1 MLYPQQNNQRN
12 VFDLSGFWDFKL
24 DPDEIG
30 EAEGWTQGLT
40 SPRTIAVPGSWNEQ
54 FQDTRDYLGA
64 AWYVREVYIPQGWE
78 GQRVFIRVGSA
89 NYAAKV
95 WVNGT
100 CIGEHEG
107 GHLPFAFEITA
118 HVMQDGPNVIAIRV
132 ENELKPTRVPPGNVK
147 RGGLSSFMRSHP
159 ATSFDFFPY
168 AGLHRPVLLYTVPQ
182 VYLQDVTVATDI
194 AGTDGHVKVR
204 VVCDGACGSG
214 RVTLNA
220 EHGAPAHKCALEFD
234 DADGVAEVTLKV
246 PDARFWSPND
256 PYLYKLTVALLD
268 QDKVVD
274 RYTLDVGIRTV
285 AVAGDK
291 LLLNGEPIF
300 LKGFGKHEDF
310 PVHGRGLNMPLVVK
324 DYALLKW
331 VGANSYRTS
340 HYPYSEEAMRMA
352 DREGILIVDEI
363 PAVGLFFG
371 DDEEGIQARLS
382 QCKQQIQELIA
393 RDKNHP
399 SVIMWSVANE
409 PHTILGNPLSGGRPE
424 PDPRAK
430 AFFAELFDRVR
441 ALDPTRLATLVS
453 MVGAAD
459 VSLEFADVVFV
470 NRYNGWYTQSGRIAQ
485 GIEVLEQEL
494 DVIHQTFNKPIVI
507 SEFGTDTV
515 AGMHSDP
522 PEMFTEEYQ
531 VAFLRHYLD
540 MAARKPYIVGLHV
553 WNFADFKTS
562 QGVIRV
568 GGLNLKGVFTRDRR
582 PKMAAHFLRE
592 RWAG

>member
-12 VFDLSGFWDFKL
+12 VFDLSGFWEFKL

-30 EAEGWTQGLT
+30 EAEGWFNGLT
-40 SPRTIAVPGSWNEQ
+40 SPRAIAVPGSWNEQ

-78 GQRVFIRVGSA
+78 GQRVFTRVGSA
-89 NYAAKV
+89 NYAAQV

-100 CIGEHEG
+100 CVGEHEG
-107 GHLPFAFEITA
+107 GHLPFAFEITE
-118 HVMQDGPNVIAIRV
+118 HVVQGEPNVIAIRV

-147 RGGLSSFMRSHP
+147 RGGFSSFMRSYP

-168 AGLHRPVLLYTVPQ
+168 AGLHRPVMLYAVPQ
-182 VYLQDVTVATDI
+182 VHIEDVTVTTDI
-194 AGTDGHVKVR
+194 AGTEGRVKVR
-204 VVCDGACGSG
+204 VVGQGAKSGS
-214 RVTLNA
+214 VTLNA
-220 EHGAPAHKCALEFD
+220 ERGAPARKCALEFD
-234 DADGVAEVTLKV
+234 DADGVAEATLSI
-246 PDARFWSPND
+246 PDARFWSPDD
-256 PYLYKLTVALLD
+256 PFLYKLTVELLD
-268 QDKVVD
+268 DGKVVD
-274 RYTLDVGIRTV
+274 CYTLDVGIRTI
-285 AVAGDK
+285 AVEGET

-340 HYPYSEEAMRMA
+340 HYPYSEDAMRMA

-382 QCKQQIQELIA
+382 QCKQQLRELIA

-409 PHTILGNPLSGGRPE
+409 PHTIQGNPLSGGKPE

-430 AFFAELFDRVR
+430 SFFAELFNLVR
-441 ALDPTRLATLVS
+441 ELDPTRLATLVS
-453 MVGAAD
+453 MVGVAD
-459 VSLEFADVVFV
+459 VSLEFADVVFI
-470 NRYNGWYTQSGRIAQ
+470 NRYNGWYTQSGRLAL

-494 DVIHQTFNKPIVI
+494 DMIHQTFNKPIVI

-540 MAARKPYIVGLHV
+540 LAARKPYIVGLHV

-592 RWAG
+592 RWAE

>member
-1 MLYPQQNNQRN
+1 VLYPQQNNQRN
-12 VFDLSGFWDFKL
+12 VFDLSGFWDFKR
-24 DPDEIG
+24 DPDCIG
-30 EAEGWTQGLT
+30 ETEGWFDGLIA
-40 SPRTIAVPGSWNEQ
+40 PRTIAVPGSWNEQ
-54 FQDTRDYLGA
+54 FQDTRDYLGT
-64 AWYVREVYIPQGWE
+64 AWYVREVYIPHGWE

-107 GHLPFAFEITA
+107 GHLPFAFEITG

-147 RGGLSSFMRSHP
+147 RGGLSSFMRNYP
-159 ATSFDFFPY
+159 PTSFDFFPY
-168 AGLHRPVLLYTVPQ
+168 AGLHRPVLLYAVPQ
-182 VYLQDVTVATDI
+182 VHIEDVTVTTDI
-194 AGTDGHVKVR
+194 ADTEGHVKVR
-204 VVCDGACGSG
+204 VVAQGAKNGE
-214 RVTLNA
+214 VTLNA
-220 EHGAPAHKCALEFD
+220 ERGAPVRKCTLEFD
-234 DADGVAEVTLKV
+234 DVDGVAEVTLKV
-246 PDARFWSPND
+246 PDARFWSPDD
-256 PYLYKLTVALLD
+256 PYLYKLTVELLD
-268 QDKVVD
+268 SDKVVD
-274 RYTLDVGIRTV
+274 CYTLDVGIRTI
-285 AVAGDK
+285 AVEGDT

-340 HYPYSEEAMRMA
+340 HYPYSEEAMCMA

-409 PHTILGNPLSGGRPE
+409 PHTIQGNPLSGGKPE

-430 AFFAELFDRVR
+430 SFFAELFNLVR
-441 ALDPTRLATLVS
+441 ELDPTRLATLVS

-485 GIEVLEQEL
+485 GIEALEQEL
-494 DVIHQTFNKPIVI
+494 DMIHQTFNKPIVI

-592 RWAG
+592 RWAT